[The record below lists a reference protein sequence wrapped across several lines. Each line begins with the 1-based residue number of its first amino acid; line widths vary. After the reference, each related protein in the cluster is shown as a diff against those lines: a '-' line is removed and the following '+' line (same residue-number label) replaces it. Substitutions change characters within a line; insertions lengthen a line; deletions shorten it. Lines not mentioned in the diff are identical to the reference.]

1 MYSTVRK
8 FTTLGIATMTDE
20 LYRAQL
26 ALDVLQ
32 QFRVIY
38 GSMRQHFRD
47 VEIRCGLPG
56 SQMWVLQEVQRKP
69 NLGITELAGRLGVH
83 QSTCSLLVDKLVE
96 KGCVCKVRRQSDRRR
111 IGLQLGVAGLEALSR
126 LPGPAEGI
134 LPAAISSLPAVV
146 MKTLNINLEEL
157 VGNLLLK
164 DDSFAVTP
172 LADIVGDT
180 PGDER

>member
-1 MYSTVRK
+1 MKDDSPRV
-8 FTTLGIATMTDE
+8 
-20 LYRAQL
+20 QL

-56 SQMWVLQEVQRKP
+56 SQMWVLQEVQQNP
-69 NLGITELAGRLGVH
+69 NIGITEIAGRLGVH

-96 KGCVCKVRRQSDRRR
+96 RGCVCKVRRQSDRRR
-111 IGLQLGVAGLEALSR
+111 IGLQLCAPGLAALSR

-157 VGNLLLK
+157 IGNLSLK
-164 DDSFAVTP
+164 DDSFAATP
-172 LADIVGDT
+172 LADIVGDA
-180 PGDER
+180 PGGER